1 MEKLYDVNLE
11 EIQITANLCPE
22 YDMYDMINIYSKSDY
37 YTEICRDYEC
47 VY

>member
-11 EIQITANLCPE
+11 EIQITANLYPE
-22 YDMYDMINIYSKSDY
+22 YDMLNIYSKSVY